1 MHAKCLRGNDAL
13 VLFLALVGLP
23 ACNAPSSD
31 QNRVDDQTVIEE
43 GTAMQI
49 TIPATADFDVTG
61 DGSNPAWQNA
71 EWVALNPLSGPL
83 GEAAHD
89 YATRIKMLY
98 SDTGLY
104 ILFDGEDRA
113 LTATLEGD
121 YLKLWT
127 EDVYEFFFWTDE
139 QHSIYFE
146 YEISPLGYELPL
158 IIPNFDGAFFGWI
171 PWQYEGDR
179 VTKKAVVILGG
190 PQTSGA
196 EIEGWRAEVFV
207 PYDLLAPLPKV
218 PPQPG
223 MRWRANFYR
232 IDYDDGKTTYWS
244 WSPIE
249 RSFHEYE
256 RFGTIIFE

>member
-1 MHAKCLRGNDAL
+1 MVFVL
-13 VLFLALVGLP
+13 VVMGLQACKAP
-23 ACNAPSSD
+23 ASDQQVSSD
-31 QNRVDDQTVIEE
+31 QPVIEE
-43 GTAMQI
+43 ETGMQM
-49 TIPATADFDVTG
+49 TIPTTADFDVTG
-61 DGSNPAWQNA
+61 DGTNPAWEIA
-71 EWVALNPLSGPL
+71 EWARLEIRRDG
-83 GEAAHD
+83 GHG

-98 SDTGLY
+98 SQTGLY
-104 ILFDGEDRA
+104 VLFDGEDRV

-127 EDVYEFFFWTDE
+127 EDVFEFFFWTDE
-139 QHSIYFE
+139 QHPIYFE

-158 IIPNFDGAFFGWI
+158 IIPNFDGDFFGWI

-179 VTKKAVVILGG
+179 VTQKAVVILGG
-190 PQTSGA
+190 PQESGA
-196 EIEGWRAEVFV
+196 SIEGWRAEVFV
-207 PYDLLAPLPKV
+207 PYDLMAPLPNV

-244 WSPIE
+244 WSPIDKT
-249 RSFHEYE
+249 FHEYE

>member
-1 MHAKCLRGNDAL
+1 M
-13 VLFLALVGLP
+13 
-23 ACNAPSSD
+23 
-31 QNRVDDQTVIEE
+31 E
-43 GTAMQI
+43 M
-49 TIPATADFDVTG
+49 TIPTTADFDVTG
-61 DGSNPAWQNA
+61 DGNNPAWQQA
-71 EWVALNPLSGPL
+71 EWAMLSPLSGPL
-83 GEAAHD
+83 GAAEHD

-98 SDTGLY
+98 SQTGLY
-104 ILFDGEDRA
+104 VLFDGEDRA

-127 EDVYEFFFWTDE
+127 EDVFEFFFWTDE
-139 QHSIYFE
+139 QHPIYFE

-179 VTKKAVVILGG
+179 VTQKAVAILAG

-207 PYDLLAPLPKV
+207 PYDLLAPLPNV

-249 RSFHEYE
+249 RTFHEYE